1 MASPEGTT
9 WVFDCPLI
17 DDLAVAADFAAAPAG
32 GFFWSAAPPMQPMQP
47 VAVQAPMQ
55 AVGAA
60 LPPNPCSVEIS
71 GSVDRDQGKEHQTTK
86 RFVSLVFIFCILAIN
101 IFHFVFLLWL
111 NVYMK
116 KKSSPRSENTAQP
129 STKACREKIRR
140 DKLNE
145 RFLELGAILE
155 PGKTPKMDKSAILN
169 DAIRV
174 VGELRSEAQNLK
186 DSNESLQEKI
196 KELKA
201 EKNELRDEKQRLKA
215 EKESLE
221 QQIKFLNSRPSL
233 VPHPPVIP
241 ASAFAAPQGPAAAGH
256 KLMMPVIGY
265 PGFPMWQFM
274 PPSDVDTSNDPK
286 SCPPVA

>member
-9 WVFDCPLI
+9 WVFDCPLM
-17 DDLAVAADFAAAPAG
+17 DDFAAADFAAVPAG
-32 GFFWSAAPPMQPMQP
+32 GFYWSAPPMQPQP
-47 VAVQAPMQ
+47 QALQPPAQ
-55 AVGAA
+55 AVAA
-60 LPPNPCSVEIS
+60 AAPPTTCVEINS
-71 GSVDRDQGKEHQTTK
+71 SVDCNQGKELPTNK
-86 RFVSLVFIFCILAIN
+86 R
-101 IFHFVFLLWL
+101 
-111 NVYMK
+111 
-116 KKSSPRSENTAQP
+116 PRSEAGAQP

-174 VGELRSEAQNLK
+174 VAELRCEAQKLK
-186 DSNESLQEKI
+186 ESNENLQEKI

-221 QQIKFLNSRPSL
+221 QQIKFLNARPNL

-241 ASAFAAPQGPAAAGH
+241 PSAFTAPQGLAAGQ

-274 PPSDVDTSNDPK
+274 PPSDVDTSDDPK

>member
-9 WVFDCPLI
+9 WVFDCPLM

-32 GFFWSAAPPMQPMQP
+32 GFFWSAAPPMQPM
-47 VAVQAPMQ
+47 AVQA
-55 AVGAA
+55 VAA
-60 LPPNPCSVEIS
+60 APAPNPCVEIS
-71 GSVDRDQGKEHQTTK
+71 GSMDCDQGKEQPTNK
-86 RFVSLVFIFCILAIN
+86 R
-101 IFHFVFLLWL
+101 
-111 NVYMK
+111 
-116 KKSSPRSENTAQP
+116 PRSESTVQP

-174 VGELRSEAQNLK
+174 VGELRSEAQKLK

-241 ASAFAAPQGPAAAGH
+241 ASAFAAPQGPAAASH

>member
-1 MASPEGTT
+1 MASSEGST
-9 WVFDCPLI
+9 WVFDCPLM
-17 DDLAVAADFAAAPAG
+17 DDLAAADFAATPAG
-32 GFFWSAAPPMQPMQP
+32 GFYWTPSLMQAQPQQQAMQPP
-47 VAVQAPMQ
+47 LQA
-55 AVGAA
+55 GAA
-60 LPPNPCSVEIS
+60 AAPPNPCVENNN
-71 GSVDRDQGKEHQTTK
+71 SVDCNQEQEQPTNK
-86 RFVSLVFIFCILAIN
+86 R
-101 IFHFVFLLWL
+101 
-111 NVYMK
+111 
-116 KKSSPRSENTAQP
+116 PRSESGAQP

-174 VGELRSEAQNLK
+174 VSELRSEAQKLK

-196 KELKA
+196 KELKS
-201 EKNELRDEKQRLKA
+201 EKNELREEKQRLKA

-221 QQIKFLNSRPSL
+221 QQIKFMNARPSL

-241 ASAFAAPQGPAAAGH
+241 ASAFTAPQGPAAGQ

-274 PPSDVDTSNDPK
+274 PPSDVDTSDDPK

>member
-1 MASPEGTT
+1 MACPEGTT
-9 WVFDCPLI
+9 WVFDCPLM
-17 DDLAVAADFAAAPAG
+17 DDLAVAADFAAGPAG
-32 GFFWSAAPPMQPMQP
+32 GFFWSAAPPMQPM
-47 VAVQAPMQ
+47 AMQAPMQ
-55 AVGAA
+55 AVAA
-60 LPPNPCSVEIS
+60 APPPNPCSVEIS
-71 GSVDRDQGKEHQTTK
+71 GSVDCDQRKEHQTNK
-86 RFVSLVFIFCILAIN
+86 R
-101 IFHFVFLLWL
+101 
-111 NVYMK
+111 
-116 KKSSPRSENTAQP
+116 PRSENTAQP

-174 VGELRSEAQNLK
+174 VGELRSEAQKLK

-196 KELKA
+196 KEIKA